1 MASFSVAGGRAR
13 LARGDAAMTNE
24 ERRLQLAQ
32 QPRTPWMKWR
42 PYRSGFAGISDDQQ
56 RLCLTVAL
64 RNSYGDDV
72 NPAESFLDST
82 PTYSYMRYLARYPQ
96 RLLDVLVEYA
106 KAAPEDVLV
115 RLRVQNRA
123 PGITALHVRPCLW
136 LRGSREPWL
145 CSVLGPDGMRA
156 IEASHPGLGDRY
168 LYYDGDPELIY
179 TQGAPDGAIAVA
191 DYRTR
196 IEGRQTIE
204 IRLRLTIAPPE
215 TCNEGTLGDDFERVF
230 IVRKMEAAEPS
241 APALS
246 RTRRVAAAAIP
257 ATADAA

>member
-1 MASFSVAGGRAR
+1 
-13 LARGDAAMTNE
+13 MTSE

-32 QPRTPWMKWR
+32 QPRTPWTKWR
-42 PYRSGFAGISDDQQ
+42 PYRSGVAGISDDEQ
-56 RLCLTVAL
+56 RLCLSVSL
-64 RNSYGDDV
+64 RTAYGDDV
-72 NPAESFLDST
+72 NPADSFLHST

-106 KAAPEDVLV
+106 KASPEDVLM

-123 PGITALHVRPCLW
+123 PGITSLHVRPWLW

-145 CSVLGPDGMRA
+145 CGVLGTDGMRA
-156 IEASHPGLGDRY
+156 IEASHPGLGERY
-168 LYYDGDPELIY
+168 LYYDGEPELIY

-191 DYRTR
+191 DYRTT

-204 IRLRLTIAPPE
+204 RRLRLTIAPPE
-215 TCNEGTLGDDFERVF
+215 TCNEGTLGDDFERIF
-230 IVRKMEAAEPS
+230 IVRKMEATDFFA

-246 RTRRVAAAAIP
+246 RRRWVAATAA
-257 ATADAA
+257 